1 MCKPGGLLKDT
12 LDFFFRS
19 GRHLAPK
26 CPQLPLANLFFTEQG
41 GGQNWYNSMARWLF
55 CSLRIVAFGLSIRPW
70 AGFPSKSNV
79 FIFYFCIS
87 VLPVSGTP
95 MPQNA
100 ARQGQVL
107 PQSGPYSCVFIL
119 YIMLLCNMYHS
130 LYGDSWAR
138 LLALQTW
145 IWAHFH
151 ERDCVTRLLPH
162 FLWSKLSSW
171 ALYKQVNTICQFF
184 YFSGYLLW
192 KKQQVK
198 FKNSKIAR
206 LYSCWLRRYG
216 DSLVMD
222 DSMWTR
228 Y

>member
-1 MCKPGGLLKDT
+1 
-12 LDFFFRS
+12 
-19 GRHLAPK
+19 
-26 CPQLPLANLFFTEQG
+26 
-41 GGQNWYNSMARWLF
+41 
-55 CSLRIVAFGLSIRPW
+55 
-70 AGFPSKSNV
+70 
-79 FIFYFCIS
+79 
-87 VLPVSGTP
+87 

-171 ALYKQVNTICQFF
+171 ALYKQVKTICQFF
-184 YFSGYLLW
+184 YFLGYLLW

-198 FKNSKIAR
+198 FKNSIIAR

-216 DSLVMD
+216 ESLVMD
-222 DSMWTR
+222 YSTCEQGISVVVEFPDFVVDYSDIMSVLSLTLLTQCHRSCWLRHSGVVCYTDTTMTI
-228 Y
+228 

>member
-1 MCKPGGLLKDT
+1 
-12 LDFFFRS
+12 
-19 GRHLAPK
+19 
-26 CPQLPLANLFFTEQG
+26 
-41 GGQNWYNSMARWLF
+41 
-55 CSLRIVAFGLSIRPW
+55 
-70 AGFPSKSNV
+70 
-79 FIFYFCIS
+79 
-87 VLPVSGTP
+87 

-171 ALYKQVNTICQFF
+171 ALYKQVKTIFQFF

-222 DSMWTR
+222 YSTCEQGIRVVVEFPDFVVDNSDIMSVLSLTLLTQCHRSCWLRHSGVVCYTDTTMTI
-228 Y
+228 